1 MIAVNLVARGKVK
14 RHCLTFGDVIVASA
28 SDPELRV
35 KDECM
40 VNAAENYRRQ
50 TDHTCHKHCTAEP
63 STTGDEIGHCQKCK
77 KFNVV
82 NKFVPLAQ
90 PTIATKI
97 KKSLISNLGNTALTQ
112 MALLFICSLAML
124 MGSIVV
130 AQISGS
136 DYKYEKDNCKTKYN
150 RAYYSYCNQSDTS
163 MFAHVSGGWGGFNSS
178 LEAASLAPDKL
189 SSELLSFCIS
199 NGAQF
204 IYSLLYLMLIYNI
217 TLICQERDWGNLETR
232 RRHLRCTIVIG
243 EAFREDY
250 LLQLPKYVLF
260 PIMGYSV
267 LTHWMI
273 GEALQTQESVWRDT
287 NGDHPI
293 EHSKYVIVYAAYP
306 LWGATVLVLVMTGLC
321 WWAFTYRREGFIP
334 QMFGSLRAC
343 CAATSE
349 LDDFTPE
356 GIQWGDL
363 GAGEKFRHAGLSAE
377 PVGKI
382 HPNELYA
389 GRGGQS
395 EEAPGGARRRAHND

>member
-1 MIAVNLVARGKVK
+1 
-14 RHCLTFGDVIVASA
+14 
-28 SDPELRV
+28 
-35 KDECM
+35 
-40 VNAAENYRRQ
+40 
-50 TDHTCHKHCTAEP
+50 
-63 STTGDEIGHCQKCK
+63 
-77 KFNVV
+77 
-82 NKFVPLAQ
+82 
-90 PTIATKI
+90 
-97 KKSLISNLGNTALTQ
+97 

-130 AQISGS
+130 AYMAGS
-136 DYKYEKDNCKTKYN
+136 SFSYQKANCKTRYD
-150 RAYYSYCNQSDTS
+150 RMYETYCNESDTTRL
-163 MFAHVSGGWGGFNSS
+163 AQVSGGWGGFNSS
-178 LEAASLAPDKL
+178 LQAASLPPDKL

-204 IYSLLYLMLIYNI
+204 VYSLLYLMLIYNI
-217 TLICQERDWGNLETR
+217 TLICQEKDWGDLETR
-232 RRHLRCTIVIG
+232 RRHLRCTIVTG

-287 NGDHPI
+287 KGDHPI
-293 EHSKYVIVYAAYP
+293 EHSQYIIVYAAYP
-306 LWGATVLVLVMTGLC
+306 LWAATVLILFMTGLC

-349 LDDFTPE
+349 LDDFTPD

-389 GRGGQS
+389 GRGEHSKQTSG
-395 EEAPGGARRRAHND
+395 PVRRLVHDD